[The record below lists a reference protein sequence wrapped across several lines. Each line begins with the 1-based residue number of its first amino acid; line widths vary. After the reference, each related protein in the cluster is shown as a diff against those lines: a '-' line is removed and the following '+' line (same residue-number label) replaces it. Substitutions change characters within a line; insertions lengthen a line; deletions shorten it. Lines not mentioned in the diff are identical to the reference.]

1 MASPLEGFI
10 GRRPGPCRDGRIG
23 AAASIRDAV
32 VRYMRLFNPPG
43 RRARSVKTLRL
54 LTELEQ
60 PIRDN
65 RVSRRGTDYV
75 AAPELWR
82 EAMEDIVE
90 RARQPGSTL
99 TLPLKSH
106 GYLFEVVA
114 GKCEQAAAQAEKRSE
129 QGGIW
134 ESFTGRH
141 ARLQCPLPQ
150 PGLHSRRPNTRK
162 NHAGRRPAAIESD
175 QRKECYE
182 QPDSRRLARPMPKA
196 GCPAGCDQT
205 NRLGARPAGGRARG
219 QGSR

>member
-1 MASPLEGFI
+1 MLELTCPVCGVASPLEGFI
-10 GRRPGPCRDGRIG
+10 QVEDQGRAVMVALGLP
-23 AAASIRDAV
+23 ASIRDAV

-43 RRARSVKTLRL
+43 RKGAISKTLRL

-90 RARQPGSTL
+90 RARQPASTL

-114 GKCEQAAAQAEKRSE
+114 GKCEQAAAKAESRNE
-129 QGGIW
+129 QGRRYGDFYNAPRSATAPVSPSPGPPAPQAKHEKKAMPDAVRQQLNSIKKGI
-134 ESFTGRH
+134 
-141 ARLQCPLPQ
+141 A
-150 PGLHSRRPNTRK
+150 
-162 NHAGRRPAAIESD
+162 
-175 QRKECYE
+175 
-182 QPDSRRLARPMPKA
+182 
-196 GCPAGCDQT
+196 
-205 NRLGARPAGGRARG
+205 
-219 QGSR
+219 

>member
-1 MASPLEGFI
+1 MGLARPQGGSAVLELTCPVCGVASPLEGFI
-10 GRRPGPCRDGRIG
+10 QLEDQGRAVMIALGLP
-23 AAASIRDAV
+23 ASIRDAV

-43 RRARSVKTLRL
+43 RKGAISKTLRL

-75 AAPELWR
+75 APTELWR

-114 GKCEQAAAQAEKRSE
+114 GKCEQAAARAEKRSE
-129 QGGIW
+129 QGRNLG
-134 ESFTGRH
+134 EFYQAPRPVAVPTPPSPG
-141 ARLQCPLPQ
+141 PPPPQ
-150 PGLHSRRPNTRK
+150 AK
-162 NHAGRRPAAIESD
+162 NE
-175 QRKECYE
+175 KKTM
-182 QPDSRRLARPMPKA
+182 PDAVRQQLNQIKKGM
-196 GCPAGCDQT
+196 
-205 NRLGARPAGGRARG
+205 L
-219 QGSR
+219 